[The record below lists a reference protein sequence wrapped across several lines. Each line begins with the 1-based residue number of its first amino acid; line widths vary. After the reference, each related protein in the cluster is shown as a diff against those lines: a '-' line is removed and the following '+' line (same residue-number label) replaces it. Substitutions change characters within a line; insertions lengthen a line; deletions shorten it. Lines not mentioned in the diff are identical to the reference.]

1 VLVSDLS
8 SFPFVPLPLP
18 DPDVACSLTEWER
31 VLLEWDTTPRDLRE
45 VGQKSLPGFVK
56 AQGLPHGRAMR
67 LMEADR
73 YKVARRQL
81 AVEKGELNYKV
92 RAILDVAY
100 DQALTGNKD
109 ARRDWLNHYEAEVPA
124 TTNLTPP
131 TSPLP
136 IVPDHDHPLDPTE
149 MSDAQLQE
157 RMEQW
162 QKAEGNA

>member
-1 VLVSDLS
+1 MLVSDLS

-18 DPDVACSLTEWER
+18 DPDAACLLTEWER

-56 AQGLPHGRAMR
+56 ARGLPHGKALR
-67 LMEADR
+67 LMESDR
-73 YKVARRQL
+73 YKLARRQL

-100 DQALTGNKD
+100 DQALAGNKD

-124 TTNLTPP
+124 TIAASPAT

-136 IVPDHDHPLDPTE
+136 VVPPLDPTE

-162 QKAEGNA
+162 KKAEDNA